1 MTRRPPRSTRT
12 DTLFPYTTLFRSI
25 ARAWHA
31 NRVESLDPAH
41 AARII
46 SRMERDVFLT
56 AGAVRMDNGDVAL
69 LAREYQPVADEDYV
83 PNPRVGAMIGP
94 DAMRHGLQF
103 AYMSRRALGPPHPHG
118 ATGRPESQAALPIR
132 N

>member
-83 PNPRVGAMIGP
+83 PNPRVGAMRSEERRVGKECVSTC
-94 DAMRHGLQF
+94 R
-103 AYMSRRALGPPHPHG
+103 SRWSPYHTKKNVDTKKRTNEKL
-118 ATGRPESQAALPIR
+118 
-132 N
+132 